1 MYYRLLIITLFIM
14 AANNSLNAQF
24 INDLSGS
31 LESQITYYTD
41 DDKVVNPGDTD
52 FRSNNYLRFNYF
64 KNKYSASIQFESYV
78 EEALLG
84 YAPEFD
90 QKFGFSMASVSY
102 STSHAKL
109 SGGYLFD
116 QFSSG
121 MTYRSWE
128 DRQLGINNALVG
140 INIDVHLSNKIQLKS
155 FLGKQKY
162 GFDIS
167 DGTLYGLN
175 SLIPLGEKFD
185 LDLGIA
191 GRYQAYESSNS
202 DFKEFT
208 NLYSGKIM
216 YTSGSLYTHLE
227 AVYKG
232 EDALVEFGNVIDSR
246 LFSGNALA
254 FNIGYFKPGFGVD
267 FTFRRMENMAFYT
280 DREAYA
286 NIYNQLIVNYLP
298 ALTKQHNVG
307 LSNIYV
313 YQSQPQLNFIAGGK
327 AGEIGQ
333 QIDLYYKFIKE
344 NSLAKK
350 YGTVLAFNYAA
361 WYGLNADFDLENR
374 QYSADFFKY
383 GDKYY
388 TDLNL
393 ELRNQWSKQW
403 RSSIYWIRQF
413 YNKERLEA
421 SSGTVTTNIA
431 AIDSYYTINNMNEL
445 RFQLEHLWTQDD
457 KQNWAGGLIE
467 YNFLRKF
474 SVYVSDQYNYGNEN
488 EIERIHYYN
497 AGGSFRHKKT
507 KFSINYGRQRGGL
520 ICVGGVCRFVPKS
533 NGLSFGMNLFI

>member
-1 MYYRLLIITLFIM
+1 MFYRLFIFVLIVLASDIM
-14 AANNSLNAQF
+14 NAQF

-41 DDKVVNPGDTD
+41 DEKVVNPGDTD

-64 KNKYSASIQFESYV
+64 KNKFNASIQFESYI

-84 YAPEFD
+84 YAPVFD
-90 QKFGFSMASVSY
+90 QKFGFSMASLSY
-102 STSHAKL
+102 NAKHL
-109 SGGYLFD
+109 KVSGGYLFD

-121 MTYRSWE
+121 MSYRSWE

-140 INIDVHLSNKIQLKS
+140 VNVDAHLSKKVQIKS
-155 FLGKQKY
+155 FLGKQKN

-175 SLIPLGEKFD
+175 SIISAGTKIN
-185 LDLGIA
+185 LDFGIV
-191 GRYQAYESSNS
+191 GRYQTFESSNP

-208 NLYSGKIM
+208 NLYSGKII
-216 YTSGSLYTHLE
+216 YTSGSFYSHVE

-232 EDALVEFGNVIDSR
+232 KDALVEFGNVIDSR
-246 LFSGNALA
+246 LFSGNSLA

-333 QIDLYYKFIKE
+333 QIDIYYKFSKK
-344 NSLAKK
+344 NSLAEKF
-350 YGTVLAFNYAA
+350 GTVLALNYAS
-361 WYGLNADFDLENR
+361 WFGLNAEFDIEDR
-374 QYSADFFKY
+374 QYSADFFRY

-403 RSSIYWIRQF
+403 RSAVYWIQQF

-431 AIDSYYTINNMNEL
+431 AIDAYYTINNKNEL

-457 KQNWAGGLIE
+457 KKNWAGGLIE
-467 YNFLRKF
+467 YKFLRKF
-474 SVYVSDQYNYGNEN
+474 LSVCQ
-488 EIERIHYYN
+488 
-497 AGGSFRHKKT
+497 
-507 KFSINYGRQRGGL
+507 
-520 ICVGGVCRFVPKS
+520 
-533 NGLSFGMNLFI
+533 

>member
-1 MYYRLLIITLFIM
+1 MYDRLFIIVLFIL
-14 AANNSLNAQF
+14 ASNNAVNAQF

-52 FRSNNYLRFNYF
+52 IRSNNYLRFNYF
-64 KNKYSASIQFESYV
+64 KNKFNASIQFESYF

-84 YAPEFD
+84 YAPAFD
-90 QKFGFSMASVSY
+90 QKFGFSMASINY
-102 STSHAKL
+102 TAKNL
-109 SGGYLFD
+109 KISGGYLFD
-116 QFSSG
+116 QIGSG
-121 MTYRSWE
+121 MSYRSWE
-128 DRQLGINNALVG
+128 DRQLGINNALIGV
-140 INIDVHLSNKIQLKS
+140 NVDLSLSKKIQLKG
-155 FLGKQKY
+155 FLGKQKD

-175 SLIPLGEKFD
+175 SIISFGTKIN
-185 LDLGIA
+185 LDFGIV
-191 GRYQAYESSNS
+191 GRYQSFDAANP
-202 DFKEFT
+202 EFNEYT

-216 YTSGSLYTHLE
+216 YSTGSLYTHLE

-246 LFSGNALA
+246 LFTGNSLA

-333 QIDLYYKFIKE
+333 QIDVYYKFSKE
-344 NSLAKK
+344 NSFAEKF
-350 YGTVLAFNYAA
+350 GTVLAFNYAS
-361 WYGLNADFDLENR
+361 WYGLNAEFDIEDR
-374 QYSADFFKY
+374 QYSVDFLKY

-403 RSSIYWIRQF
+403 RSAVYWIHQY

-421 SSGTVTTNIA
+421 STGTVTTNIA
-431 AIDSYYTINNMNEL
+431 AIDSYYTINKKNEL

-457 KQNWAGGLIE
+457 KKNWAGGLIE
-467 YNFLRKF
+467 YNFLRRF
-474 SVYVSDQYNYGNEN
+474 SVYVNDQYNYGNDN

-497 AGGSFRHKKT
+497 VGGTFRHKKT
-507 KFSINYGRQRGGL
+507 KFSLNYGRQRGGL

>member
-1 MYYRLLIITLFIM
+1 MRKVLLFITFIM
-14 AANNSLNAQF
+14 GINFSFAQF
-24 INDLSGS
+24 INDFSGS
-31 LESQITYYTD
+31 LESQMTYYTD
-41 DDKVVNPGDTD
+41 DSKIINPGDSD
-52 FRSNNYLRFNYF
+52 FRSNNYFKFNYY
-64 KNKYSASIQFESYV
+64 KDNLKASIQFESYI

-84 YAPEFD
+84 YSPEFD
-90 QKFGFSMASVSY
+90 QKFGFSMASISY
-102 STSHAKL
+102 KFKHLKL

-140 INIDVHLSNKIQLKS
+140 ANIDVHLSNKIQLKS

-175 SLIPLGEKFD
+175 SLIALGSKFN
-185 LDLGIA
+185 LNLGIV
-191 GRYQAYESSNS
+191 GRYQSFESSNP

-208 NLYSGKIM
+208 NLYSGKII
-216 YTSGSLYTHLE
+216 YASGSLYTNLE

-232 EDALVEFGNVIDSR
+232 KDALVEFGNVIDSR

-254 FNIGYFKPGFGVD
+254 FNIGYFKPGFGID
-267 FTFRRMENMAFYT
+267 LTFRRMENMAFYT
-280 DREAYA
+280 DREAYL

-313 YQSQPQLNFIAGGK
+313 YQSQPQLNFIDGGK

-333 QIDLYYKFIKE
+333 QIDLYYKFSKK
-344 NSLAKK
+344 NSLAEKF
-350 YGTVLAFNYAA
+350 GTVLAFNYAS
-361 WYGLNADFDLENR
+361 WFGLNAEFDLEDR
-374 QYSADFFKY
+374 QYTADFFKY

-388 TDLNL
+388 TDLNF
-393 ELRNQWSKQW
+393 EVKNQWNKQW
-403 RSSIYWIRQF
+403 RSSLYWIHQF

-431 AIDSYYTINNMNEL
+431 AIDSYYTINNKNEL

-457 KQNWAGGLIE
+457 RKNWVGGLFE

-474 SVYVSDQYNYGNEN
+474 SVYVSDQYNYGNDN

-497 AGGSFRHKKT
+497 AGATFRHKKT
-507 KFSINYGRQRGGL
+507 KFSLNYGRQRGGL

>member
-1 MYYRLLIITLFIM
+1 MYNRLLILILFIM
-14 AANNSLNAQF
+14 ASNISLNAQF

-64 KNKYSASIQFESYV
+64 KNKFNASIQLESYI

-90 QKFGFSMASVSY
+90 QKFGFSMASISY
-102 STSHAKL
+102 NTKYIKL

-140 INIDVHLSNKIQLKS
+140 INIDAHVSNNIQLKS
-155 FLGKQKY
+155 FVGKQKY

-167 DGTLYGLN
+167 DGMLYGLN
-175 SLIPLGEKFD
+175 SLFSLGSKFD
-185 LDLGIA
+185 LDLGIV
-191 GRYQAYESSNS
+191 GRYQAFESSNP

-216 YTSGSLYTHLE
+216 YTFGNLYTHIE
-227 AVYKG
+227 AVYKSN
-232 EDALVEFGNVIDSR
+232 DALVEFGNVIDSR
-246 LFSGNALA
+246 LFSGNALS

-267 FTFRRMENMAFYT
+267 LTFRRMENMAFYA

-313 YQSQPQLNFIAGGK
+313 YQSQPQLSFIAGGK

-333 QIDLYYKFIKE
+333 QIDLYYKFTKK
-344 NSLAKK
+344 NSVAEK
-350 YGTVLAFNYAA
+350 YGTVLALNYAA

-393 ELRNQWSKQW
+393 EVRNQWSKQW
-403 RSSIYWIRQF
+403 RSSVYWIRQF

-431 AIDSYYTINNMNEL
+431 AIDSHYTINNKNEL
-445 RFQLEHLWTQDD
+445 RFQFEHLWTQDD
-457 KQNWAGGLIE
+457 KKNWVGGLIE

-507 KFSINYGRQRGGL
+507 KFSLNYGRQRGGL